1 MPIWLSFFHSWS
13 FFVILGDHQCSSSFT
28 FTGKQLHEHCTKCVP
43 LCYTEYRKIYRFGE
57 TWGWVNDNR
66 SLTTVGRWVKPP
78 YLILISRAEPSKPNQ
93 PCLREKREKMSWSR
107 MFRRLLH
114 MWGAV
119 YLSFWLAARPAGFPV
134 LLPLH
139 TYPAGREVSEVRCLN
154 LHMFFLITALTRYH
168 INKGKVVIKCCCVGL
183 VGKCWK
189 SHQATVFTFFWE
201 NDYTNG
207 LLIVCCV
214 CMVSKRDFTSRLCLW
229 LRFSSI
235 RLSLDCREDGDR
247 EKALFMF
254 KAPLQSRHWIQ

>member
-1 MPIWLSFFHSWS
+1 MSITCKKNSEPRIKSDVLRQNAFTFLPLLLLLCINWIDRHLLFTLMPIWLSFFHSWS
-13 FFVILGDHQCSSSFT
+13 FFVILGDHQCASSFT

-119 YLSFWLAARPAGFPV
+119 YLSFWLAARQQDFQFSFHCTHILQAERFLKWDV
-134 LLPLH
+134 WI
-139 TYPAGREVSEVRCLN
+139 YICLFN
-154 LHMFFLITALTRYH
+154 HCRYLDITLTRKSGY
-168 INKGKVVIKCCCVGL
+168 KVL
-183 VGKCWK
+183 
-189 SHQATVFTFFWE
+189 
-201 NDYTNG
+201 
-207 LLIVCCV
+207 
-214 CMVSKRDFTSRLCLW
+214 
-229 LRFSSI
+229 
-235 RLSLDCREDGDR
+235 
-247 EKALFMF
+247 
-254 KAPLQSRHWIQ
+254 

>member
-1 MPIWLSFFHSWS
+1 MSITCKKNSEPRIKSDVLRQNAFTSLPLLLLLCINWIDHHPLITLMPIWLSFFHSWS

-28 FTGKQLHEHCTKCVP
+28 FTGKQLHEHCTKCIP

-154 LHMFFLITALTRYH
+154 LHMFF
-168 INKGKVVIKCCCVGL
+168 
-183 VGKCWK
+183 
-189 SHQATVFTFFWE
+189 
-201 NDYTNG
+201 
-207 LLIVCCV
+207 
-214 CMVSKRDFTSRLCLW
+214 
-229 LRFSSI
+229 
-235 RLSLDCREDGDR
+235 
-247 EKALFMF
+247 
-254 KAPLQSRHWIQ
+254 